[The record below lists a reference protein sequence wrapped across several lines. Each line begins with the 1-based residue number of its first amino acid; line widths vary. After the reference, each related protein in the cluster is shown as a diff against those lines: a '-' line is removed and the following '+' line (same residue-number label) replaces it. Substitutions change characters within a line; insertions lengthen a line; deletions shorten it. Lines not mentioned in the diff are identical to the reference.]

1 MNVKG
6 LPEGW
11 EWAELDD
18 ITFEY
23 ISGGTP
29 STKHIEY
36 WSGSIPWTRSANIT
50 SKYLQFG
57 EKFISS
63 EAVADT
69 AANVVP
75 KGNVLVATRVS
86 VGKSAVNL
94 IDVAISQDLTGL
106 ILDLDRILP
115 SYLVYY
121 LHSPQI
127 QQRLEQYSRGTTI
140 KGIQRS
146 DLSSIKIPLPPLDT
160 QRKIVAILEKAEA
173 TQRLRAEA
181 DALMQKLMQSVF
193 LEMFGDPMTNPM
205 GWKVCKLSELIES
218 RPNNGIFVKN
228 DSYGAGNA
236 RVIWISDF
244 INNMYVNTDC
254 LKQIYASDEELK
266 KYKVQYGDVLFCR
279 SSLNYEGVGKVSCVP
294 KSIPDHTLFECH
306 IIKLSLNTERL
317 LPEFFQ
323 IQSVLP
329 YFRHQIFKHAKTATM
344 TTISQS
350 GVTDCWVIVPP
361 IQLQKKF
368 VNIVSNFTDLKLY
381 QKISSS
387 QNSELFD
394 SLRLKAFNG
403 DLTV

>member
-181 DALMQKLMQSVF
+181 DVLTQQLLQNVYMSI
-193 LEMFGDPMTNPM
+193 FGDPISNPQS
-205 GWKVCKLSELIES
+205 WDIVKLECVCKIITDGEHATPKRSQSGIYLLS
-218 RPNNGIFVKN
+218 
-228 DSYGAGNA
+228 A
-236 RVIWISDF
+236 RNIRDHEIDLSDVDY
-244 INNMYVNTDC
+244 ID
-254 LKQIYASDEELK
+254 DEEYDRISK
-266 KYKVQYGDVLFCR
+266 RIVPQNGDVLISCSGSVGRMSRVKDDIKFQMVR
-279 SSLNYEGVGKVSCVP
+279 SVALIRPDNQKLNSAYLEYTFDTAYLKM
-294 KSIPDHTLFECH
+294 
-306 IIKLSLNTERL
+306 
-317 LPEFFQ
+317 Q
-323 IQSVLP
+323 IAQSVN
-329 YFRHQIFKHAKTATM
+329 Q
-344 TTISQS
+344 
-350 GVTDCWVIVPP
+350 
-361 IQLQKKF
+361 
-368 VNIVSNFTDLKLY
+368 
-381 QKISSS
+381 SS
-387 QNSELFD
+387 QANLFQGKIRELKIPIPPMDLQQVFAEIVEKYEQLTESQRITSRRALTLYNSLL
-394 SLRLKAFNG
+394 SKAFTG
-403 DLTV
+403 ELIA